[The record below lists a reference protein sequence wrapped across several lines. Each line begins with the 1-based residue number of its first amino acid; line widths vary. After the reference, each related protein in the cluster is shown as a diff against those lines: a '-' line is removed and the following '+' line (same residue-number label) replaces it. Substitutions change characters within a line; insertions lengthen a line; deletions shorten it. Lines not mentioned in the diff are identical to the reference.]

1 MTQPQIHKWFPKS
14 LYVLDNQ
21 LLEQLSVFE
30 SRIKEIFKNSGS
42 IGNGMLSVNS
52 SHKTN
57 DQLYLDPTFK
67 PLVDVINENACNF
80 LSTLGY
86 SNEFIDTLD
95 IINMWANISHTGDF
109 IFPHIH
115 SDSIISGAFY
125 IKKYEGSK
133 IKFFNDVTSMF
144 PKPST
149 FNELNFEYCD
159 YDCNP
164 GRMIL
169 FKSDFLHGTEKQSN
183 GEKIVISFN
192 IGRSNG

>member
-14 LYVLDNQ
+14 LYVVDDILIPY
-21 LLEQLSVFE
+21 LPVYE
-30 SRIKEIFKNSGS
+30 SKIKEIFDSAGTN
-42 IGNGMLSVNS
+42 INGMLSVNS

-57 DQLYLDPTFK
+57 DKLHLDPVFSNLT
-67 PLVDVINENACNF
+67 DAICEHSYNF
-80 LSTLGY
+80 LTSLGY

-95 IINMWANISHTGDF
+95 ITNMWANISHNNDF
-109 IFPHIH
+109 IFPHVH

-125 IKKYEGSK
+125 IKNYTGGK
-133 IKFFNDVTSMF
+133 IKFFNDVTSMM
-144 PKPST
+144 PKPSA
-149 FNELNFEYCD
+149 FNELNYEYCD

-169 FKSDFLHGTEKQSN
+169 FKSDFLHGTERQTD

-192 IGRSNG
+192 LGKQHG